1 MNFAMTEFEEVRMLR
16 GLSLA
21 SFACGARRLW
31 WRRLGF
37 VAKIDSEQRE
47 NHHRGSS

>member
-1 MNFAMTEFEEVRMLR
+1 MNFAMTEFSVVRML
-16 GLSLA
+16 GILSLTA
-21 SFACGARRLW
+21 FACGARRLW

-37 VAKIDSEQRE
+37 VANRDSEQRE